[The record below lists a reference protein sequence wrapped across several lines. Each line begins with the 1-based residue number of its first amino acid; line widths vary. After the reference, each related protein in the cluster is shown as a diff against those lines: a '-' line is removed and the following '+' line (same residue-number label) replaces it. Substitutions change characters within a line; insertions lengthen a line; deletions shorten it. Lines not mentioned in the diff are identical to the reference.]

1 MSSDRNRRLA
11 QRRSVPTTRIWW
23 RVPKRRRGG
32 GVAGKPVLTE
42 AAVIEVSSV
51 GAGIVCPDRF
61 APPVGS
67 LAEVIYGDQRGFV
80 MIRRIDPM
88 PGADHLI
95 RYGVEYV
102 TTSANTLGTALYELA
117 EPNPR
122 VDATGSTPLAWTPPG
137 R

>member
-1 MSSDRNRRLA
+1 MSSSPNRRLA

-32 GVAGKPVLTE
+32 GASAKAVLTE

-51 GAGIVCPDRF
+51 GAGIVCPTTHL
-61 APPVGS
+61 APVGS
-67 LAEVIYGDQRGFV
+67 LVEVIYGEWRGFV
-80 MIRRIDPM
+80 VVRRIDPL
-88 PGADHLI
+88 PGSTTLL

-102 TTSANTLGTALYELA
+102 TTSANTLGTALFELA
-117 EPNPR
+117 EPNAR
-122 VDATGSTPLAWTPPG
+122 VDATGRTPLSWHPPG